1 MKKTVN
7 FALRFW
13 LLSIVGALC
22 VASCIKDEAANKE
35 CDIVSAR
42 VDGEQYEQYFADR
55 SRMSVQDISSTQS
68 EIKFEVIS
76 VDNLPDELPVLL
88 EITPGATI
96 KPASGSM
103 QNFKN
108 GPVTYTV
115 TSEDGKWSRNYQV
128 LFSQPERNTGLF
140 LLNFDNVELSE
151 KTNSNSYYHKFY
163 EVTPDGERIDVW
175 ASGNEG
181 VALTMSNSQP
191 EDFPTSATSQG
202 YKGKALCLKTIS
214 AGALGSMMK
223 RPIAAGSLFMGK
235 FFIDQVLYNTLRATR
250 FGISI
255 DSEPTAIKGYYKYKP
270 GEKFTDKNLNEVVGR
285 IDEASIYAVI
295 YQNKDSEG
303 NDYYLYGDD
312 LLDLDNLMT
321 GDAQVVRI
329 ARLSSVPA
337 TDDWTEFEMTFEG
350 EELDRQK
357 LKDKKYNLALV
368 FSSSKDGA
376 QFEGAIG
383 STLYIDEVEI
393 MFGNT
398 K

>member
-35 CDIVSAR
+35 CDILSAR

-128 LFSQPERNTGLF
+128 SFSQPERNTGLF
-140 LLNFDNVELSE
+140 LLNFENVENNMKKCTIFGRE
-151 KTNSNSYYHKFY
+151 NWNS
-163 EVTPDGERIDVW
+163 W
-175 ASGNEG
+175 
-181 VALTMSNSQP
+181 Q
-191 EDFPTSATSQG
+191 
-202 YKGKALCLKTIS
+202 
-214 AGALGSMMK
+214 
-223 RPIAAGSLFMGK
+223 
-235 FFIDQVLYNTLRATR
+235 
-250 FGISI
+250 
-255 DSEPTAIKGYYKYKP
+255 
-270 GEKFTDKNLNEVVGR
+270 
-285 IDEASIYAVI
+285 
-295 YQNKDSEG
+295 
-303 NDYYLYGDD
+303 
-312 LLDLDNLMT
+312 
-321 GDAQVVRI
+321 
-329 ARLSSVPA
+329 
-337 TDDWTEFEMTFEG
+337 
-350 EELDRQK
+350 
-357 LKDKKYNLALV
+357 
-368 FSSSKDGA
+368 
-376 QFEGAIG
+376 
-383 STLYIDEVEI
+383 
-393 MFGNT
+393 
-398 K
+398 

>member
-1 MKKTVN
+1 
-7 FALRFW
+7 
-13 LLSIVGALC
+13 
-22 VASCIKDEAANKE
+22 
-35 CDIVSAR
+35 
-42 VDGEQYEQYFADR
+42 
-55 SRMSVQDISSTQS
+55 
-68 EIKFEVIS
+68 
-76 VDNLPDELPVLL
+76 
-88 EITPGATI
+88 
-96 KPASGSM
+96 
-103 QNFKN
+103 
-108 GPVTYTV
+108 
-115 TSEDGKWSRNYQV
+115 
-128 LFSQPERNTGLF
+128 
-140 LLNFDNVELSE
+140 
-151 KTNSNSYYHKFY
+151 
-163 EVTPDGERIDVW
+163 
-175 ASGNEG
+175 
-181 VALTMSNSQP
+181 
-191 EDFPTSATSQG
+191 
-202 YKGKALCLKTIS
+202 
-214 AGALGSMMK
+214 MMK

-255 DSEPTAIKGYYKYKP
+255 DSEPTAIKGYYKYKL

-312 LLDLDNLMT
+312 LLDLDNLLT
-321 GDAQVVRI
+321 SNALVVRI

-337 TDDWTEFEMTFEG
+337 TDEWTEFEMTFEG